1 MATYL
6 LNPDDVLV
14 LADTEHK
21 MGGKPACYNFTY
33 SEVLNALRGK
43 EKRHSVKRRPGS
55 AGIRF
60 SRLVSLTASAIN
72 KGTWANGARIDRDAV
87 FLKMAL
93 SFGELTPS
101 DYEDVTVT
109 AQTTLAQMYHSS
121 HHLSPTQRKALND
134 ICIDISSAGSVSD
147 FIPGGI

>member
-33 SEVLNALRGK
+33 SEVLSALRGK
-43 EKRHSVKRRPGS
+43 EKRHSVKRRPGG

-60 SRLVSLTASAIN
+60 SRLVALTASAIN
-72 KGTWANGARIDRDAV
+72 KGKWANGAEIDRDAV
-87 FLKMAL
+87 FAKML
-93 SFGELTPS
+93 FRFGELKSS
-101 DYEDVTVT
+101 DYEDVTVNARVT
-109 AQTTLAQMYHSS
+109 LSSLFHNSDHITTI
-121 HHLSPTQRKALND
+121 QRKALNS
-134 ICIDISSAGSVSD
+134 ITSALAAFD
-147 FIPGGI
+147 ATT